1 MRQLVT
7 AFILAMCLAWSSI
20 VSAQSKRVFF
30 FEAGNSMSI
39 DSAKDAIT
47 SVFTGEIV
55 SGSALPADLSSF
67 DLIYVYGNPDQ
78 TSHIRLVDHL
88 KNDGKVFLDAYG
100 SSGPNGGDS
109 LLTYLGLRVFGL
121 LTAVI
126 SEGVAGRSG
135 TFAAGFAMD
144 DPTHNG
150 FMSNLDQTQRAD
162 DTQMQLVLAADGP
175 SHLAWMKEEGNAL
188 ALIFMPQV
196 SYYYKPFIRYAV
208 CNYFQLCTMG
218 VDDGMNSELTISYD
232 PSVSML
238 TLPFAGSVTIS
249 DLLGRVV
256 LSDAV
261 SHAKYQLPSSLANGH
276 YIVRWHSESAH
287 ASTKISVF

>member
-7 AFILAMCLAWSSI
+7 AFILAMCLAWSSS

-39 DSAKDAIT
+39 DSAKDAIA
-47 SVFTGEIV
+47 SVFNGEIELGV
-55 SGSALPADLSSF
+55 ALPADLSDF

-78 TSHIRLVDHL
+78 TSHIRLVEHL
-88 KNDGKVFLDAYG
+88 KNDGKVFLDTWPHLA
-100 SSGPNGGDS
+100 PWEGDT
-109 LLTYLGLRVFGL
+109 LFNYLGLNVYGL
-121 LTAVI
+121 QTAVI
-126 SEGVAGRSG
+126 SKGVSGRAG
-135 TFAAGFAMD
+135 TFASAFTLQ
-144 DPTHNG
+144 DPTYDG
-150 FMSNLDQTQRAD
+150 FMPNLGSTLRDEAMKIQI
-162 DTQMQLVLAADGP
+162 VLAADGN
-175 SHLAWMKEEGNAL
+175 SELAWVQEEGGAR

-196 SYYYKPFIRYAV
+196 SYYYKPFIRYAL

-256 LSDAV
+256 LIQSVA
-261 SHAKYQLPSSLANGH
+261 ATQYKLPSSLANGH